1 MRTKSVKARRVLL
14 LLGLLLALWAAFL
27 LHRFPVGPGASEAAA
42 VTMRTESG
50 QSGAETLEL
59 VAGRVMSDAMP
70 PLLRSVPLSPEA
82 QWRIF
87 DLCGQDGDLFCT
99 VMAIAN
105 QETRFDA
112 SAVGDDGRSIGMMQI
127 HFAYHTERM
136 ESLGV
141 TDLTD
146 PVQCAA
152 VGISY
157 IRELA
162 DQFQVGTDSQIL
174 YLAYNM
180 GPTGARKALARGQ
193 YSSSYT
199 RAVAGIC
206 EAYRQEFSA
215 GG

>member
-1 MRTKSVKARRVLL
+1 MKTIKARRIGLIFA
-14 LLGLLLALWAAFL
+14 LLLALWAVFL
-27 LHRFPVGPGASEAAA
+27 LHRFPVGQGPSEAAA
-42 VTMRTESG
+42 VTVRRESG
-50 QSGAETLEL
+50 QSEAETLEL
-59 VAGRVMSDAMP
+59 VAGRVMSDATP

-87 DLCGQDGDLFCT
+87 DICGQDGDLFCA

-105 QETRFDA
+105 QETGFDP
-112 SAVGDDGRSIGMMQI
+112 SAVGDMGRSVGMMQI

-136 ESLGV
+136 ASLGV

-162 DQFQVGTDSQIL
+162 EMFQVGTDSQIL

-180 GPTGARKALARGQ
+180 GPTGARKAMARGQ
-193 YSSSYT
+193 YSSGYT
-199 RAVAGIC
+199 RAAAASY